1 MDRLDSLRRRSALVR
16 TGCTLIL
23 AAGGAQALYTG
34 IARPEQF
41 AGTLHWAFKWG
52 LAYAVLVA
60 SYVLAE
66 RGAQPDLSL
75 RRIALLAVQ
84 SLAVLYLIWLYP
96 SFLVA
101 SMIVVIAW
109 QIAWAAS
116 LRAALFAGGA
126 LAGGL
131 VVQKCVGQT
140 DSMSLIVLL
149 SACGF
154 QLFAISA
161 AHLARSEAEARDRL
175 ARTNDE
181 LRATHAL
188 LTESARMSE
197 RLQISRDLHD
207 ILGHN
212 LTTLAIHLDVAS
224 RMAEGPAAKHLA
236 DARDVASG
244 LLNEVRAIVA
254 QVKVQPVDLRATL
267 QSLTEGLVGVRVHL
281 DLPDDLSA
289 MDPARADAI
298 LRCVQELITNALRH
312 AEARELVITLEQ
324 ATDGTARIQAR
335 DDGRGGAFQEG
346 QGLTGMRQRFEALGG
361 SLSITTSQ
369 GRGFR
374 VTGAIPAMGSM
385 S

>member
-1 MDRLDSLRRRSALVR
+1 M
-16 TGCTLIL
+16 LIL

-34 IARPEQF
+34 IVRPEQF
-41 AGTLHWAFKWG
+41 ASSPQWAFKWG

-60 SYVLAE
+60 SYALAE
-66 RGAQPDLSL
+66 RGAEPNLSL
-75 RRIALLAVQ
+75 RRIVLFAVQ

-109 QIAWAAS
+109 QVAWAAS

-131 VVQKCVGQT
+131 VIQKCVGQT

-374 VTGAIPAMGSM
+374 VTGAIPAMSGLS
-385 S
+385 